1 MQTHMR
7 FTSRL
12 TVAFL
17 LIALFVRP
25 ALSAN
30 ETPNLVESL
39 ISAADLLKLKQLGAP
54 ALSPDGASVIYT
66 VKGIIEPP
74 AKPGEYSYQT
84 RLWLA
89 ATDGHTAPRELT
101 RGEASASSPQWSP
114 DGRRVAF
121 VRKDKDKPQVWIL
134 PLADGGEAFALT
146 KLESGATNPRW
157 SPDGSRLAFTS
168 SLSETAVRQELEM
181 LHAKPLQ
188 PTWSIERPNRQAGD
202 TADWF
207 DKSKDLKRPAASPD
221 GPRQEQ
227 REWLAENEADGNPRL
242 INRLNFI
249 GESDLEPRPSFTN
262 LYVIATHEGATPLAL
277 TPGYRSVGAAAWS
290 PNGKQLV
297 FGVDP
302 QTARHPDRDL
312 SNDLDLVNAD
322 GTGRTAL
329 LVDPAESFGDPSF
342 SPDGKLITFLAQNI
356 ATSRSY
362 AQVRVGFKR
371 LGDATGPWYAESLDR
386 SAGDLHWS
394 ADSSRVYFTAS
405 SNGGFPLYRVAAKE
419 KAKPERLTG
428 FDTGVEA
435 FDLVHDRL
443 VYVLTKA
450 ANPSEL
456 YTSDLGVKEPHILT
470 THNSEWLRDK
480 QVSLPEHRVITR
492 PDGVK
497 VDVWLIKPAYFDS
510 GKKYPL
516 LVEIHGGPQAM
527 WGPGEASMWHEFQFF
542 ASRGYGIVYSNPRGS
557 GGYGYDF
564 QRANYQNWGPGP
576 GGDVLAAADLAAK
589 EPWVDASRQVVTGGS
604 YGGYLTAWLI
614 TQDHRFKAAVA
625 VRGVYDLAT
634 FFGEGN
640 AWRLVPS
647 DFGGYPWQKDI
658 RAILNA
664 NSPLTFV
671 DQITTP
677 LLIKHGDV
685 DLRTGFVQSEMLYK
699 SLKVLGQPVEY
710 VRYPRGTHELSR
722 SGEPRQRLDWIV
734 RFDEFFRRFIGEN

>member
-12 TVAFL
+12 TVAFVLVAL
-17 LIALFVRP
+17 LVRP

-30 ETPNLVESL
+30 ETPNLVDSL
-39 ISAADLLKLKQLGAP
+39 ISAADLLKIKQLGAP

-66 VKGIIEPP
+66 VKAIIVQPD
-74 AKPGEYSYQT
+74 KKGEYSYQT

-101 RGEASASSPQWSP
+101 RGEANASSPQWSP

-157 SPDGSRLAFTS
+157 SPDGTRLAFTS
-168 SLSETAVRQELEM
+168 SLSETAVRQELEK
-181 LHAKPLQ
+181 LHAKSLQ
-188 PTWSIERPNRQAGD
+188 PEWSLERPNRKAGD

-207 DKSKDLKRPAASPD
+207 DKSKDLKRPAASTD
-221 GPRQEQ
+221 GTRQEQ

-262 LYVIATHEGATPLAL
+262 LYVIEAHEGATPLAL

-290 PNGKQLV
+290 PDGKQLV
-297 FGVDP
+297 FSVDP
-302 QTARHPDRDL
+302 QAVRNPDREL

-329 LVDPAESFGDPSF
+329 LVDPAESFGDPQF
-342 SPDGKLITFLAQNI
+342 SPDGKLITFLAQNVAASI
-356 ATSRSY
+356 SY

-371 LGDATGPWYAESLDR
+371 LGDAAGPWYVESLDR

-405 SNGGFPLYRVAAKE
+405 SNGGFPLYRVAAKAH
-419 KAKPERLTG
+419 AKPERLTG
-428 FDTGVEA
+428 FDTGVDA

-450 ANPSEL
+450 ANPYEL

-480 QVSLPEHRVITR
+480 QVSLPDHRVITR

-527 WGPGEASMWHEFQFF
+527 WGPGEASMSPRAAT
-542 ASRGYGIVYSNPRGS
+542 ASSTPT
-557 GGYGYDF
+557 
-564 QRANYQNWGPGP
+564 RAAPAAMVTISSAP
-576 GGDVLAAADLAAK
+576 TTKTGDPVPAAM
-589 EPWVDASRQVVTGGS
+589 S
-604 YGGYLTAWLI
+604 
-614 TQDHRFKAAVA
+614 
-625 VRGVYDLAT
+625 
-634 FFGEGN
+634 
-640 AWRLVPS
+640 
-647 DFGGYPWQKDI
+647 
-658 RAILNA
+658 
-664 NSPLTFV
+664 SPLPTS
-671 DQITTP
+671 
-677 LLIKHGDV
+677 
-685 DLRTGFVQSEMLYK
+685 R
-699 SLKVLGQPVEY
+699 
-710 VRYPRGTHELSR
+710 PRNRGWMPTAR
-722 SGEPRQRLDWIV
+722 S
-734 RFDEFFRRFIGEN
+734 